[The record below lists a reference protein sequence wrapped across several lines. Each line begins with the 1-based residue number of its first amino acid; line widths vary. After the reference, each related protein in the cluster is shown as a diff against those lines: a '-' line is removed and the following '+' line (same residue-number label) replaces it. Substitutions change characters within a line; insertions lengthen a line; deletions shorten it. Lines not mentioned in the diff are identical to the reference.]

1 VKRQCNVIFLFVFV
15 LVWGLSAC
23 QSVVEPALA
32 TVAAGGLANPATTQ
46 AQPPQIPQPTA
57 PAATQTAGPTMDCK
71 PFTNP
76 FTEITAVDWVSGPE
90 DASVTLLDY
99 SDFQ

>member
-1 VKRQCNVIFLFVFV
+1 MKRQCKDILWLVFV
-15 LVWGLSAC
+15 LGWGLFAC
-23 QSVVEPALA
+23 QGVVEPALA

-46 AQPPQIPQPTA
+46 AQPPQPTT

-76 FTEITAVDWVSGPE
+76 FTEITAVDWVSGPA